1 MSEPRAR
8 GATWKPAALGI
19 ALALGLVLL
28 GWWAWSSRRE
38 APAPPVAVR
47 PPEAPRSAPPAAPSV
62 ASRAEVPFEYL
73 ERRKAYE
80 AMPVAPEPRPTPPR
94 LRKKDPG
101 IAPRTLSR
109 QNLGRSAGKG
119 VAHVLFVTTY
129 QDDEVSAPVE
139 IDGVWRGATPL
150 SITLP
155 AGDHL
160 IRIDYGRTRVNE
172 FLTGFTG
179 GQSVRMEVELRPE
192 SEARGNKGSGKPHHH

>member
-1 MSEPRAR
+1 MSGPRVR
-8 GATWKPAALGI
+8 AALGVS
-19 ALALGLVLL
+19 LTLGLALL

-38 APAPPVAVR
+38 APVPPAAVR
-47 PPEAPRSAPPAAPSV
+47 PPEAPRASAPPVAPSV

-119 VAHVLFVTTY
+119 VAHVLLVTTY

-150 SITLP
+150 SLTLS

-192 SEARGNKGSGKPHHH
+192 SEARGNKGVGKPHHH